1 MTVWPLA
8 IRQFPEL
15 NPARTKTLVLRF
27 VHGLKVLW
35 LKVGWGVV
43 LGATLVSM
51 LFLAWQL
58 ANQQTRTDFE
68 GMIVDRYADYSE
80 TQEGSRPA
88 FRLMVESENHERFK
102 VKVEP
107 GVYEAARVGM
117 RIKSK
122 SGQIELVD
130 PEKKDTKTP

>member
-1 MTVWPLA
+1 M
-8 IRQFPEL
+8 
-15 NPARTKTLVLRF
+15 NPARAKTFVLRLLR
-27 VHGLKVLW
+27 GLKVLW

-43 LGATLVSM
+43 LGAILVS
-51 LFLAWQL
+51 LLLLAWQM
-58 ANQQTRTDFE
+58 ANQQIKTDFE
-68 GMIVDRYADYSE
+68 GTVVDRYADYSE

-107 GVYEAARVGM
+107 GVYESAKIGM

-122 SGQIELVD
+122 SGKIELID
-130 PEKKDTKTP
+130 SQQRNTRDR

>member
-1 MTVWPLA
+1 
-8 IRQFPEL
+8 L
-15 NPARTKTLVLRF
+15 NPDRAKTIVPRF
-27 VHGLKVLW
+27 IHGLYVLW

-43 LGATLVSM
+43 LGAILVSM
-51 LFLAWQL
+51 FFLAWQL

-68 GMIVDRYADYSE
+68 GTIVDRYADYAE

-107 GVYEAARVGM
+107 AVYESAKIGM

-122 SGQIELVD
+122 SGKIELID
-130 PEKKDTKTP
+130 SQQRNTRDR

>member
-1 MTVWPLA
+1 M
-8 IRQFPEL
+8 
-15 NPARTKTLVLRF
+15 NPTQAKTLVLRF
-27 VHGLKVLW
+27 VRGVNAVW

-43 LGATLVSM
+43 LGAFFVAM

-68 GMIVDRYADYSE
+68 GTIVDRYADYSE
-80 TQEGSRPA
+80 TQEGSRPH

-107 GVYEAARVGM
+107 GVYESAKIGM

-122 SGQIELVD
+122 AGKIELID
-130 PEKKDTKTP
+130 SPPGNINKP

>member
-1 MTVWPLA
+1 M
-8 IRQFPEL
+8 
-15 NPARTKTLVLRF
+15 
-27 VHGLKVLW
+27 LW

-43 LGATLVSM
+43 LGAILVSTF
-51 LFLAWQL
+51 FLAWQL

-68 GMIVDRYADYSE
+68 GTIVDRYADYAE

-107 GVYEAARVGM
+107 GVYESAKIGM

-122 SGQIELVD
+122 SGKIELID
-130 PEKKDTKTP
+130 SEQRKTR

>member
-1 MTVWPLA
+1 M
-8 IRQFPEL
+8 
-15 NPARTKTLVLRF
+15 
-27 VHGLKVLW
+27 LW

-43 LGATLVSM
+43 LGAILVSM
-51 LFLAWQL
+51 FFLAWQL

-68 GMIVDRYADYSE
+68 GTIVDRYADYAE

-88 FRLMVESENHERFK
+88 FRLTVESETHERFK

-107 GVYEAARVGM
+107 GIYESAKIGM

-122 SGQIELVD
+122 SGKIELID
-130 PEKKDTKTP
+130 SQQRITPDR

>member
-1 MTVWPLA
+1 M
-8 IRQFPEL
+8 
-15 NPARTKTLVLRF
+15 NPTQAKTLVLRLVRGF
-27 VHGLKVLW
+27 NAVW
-35 LKVGWGVV
+35 LTVGWGVV
-43 LGATLVSM
+43 LGAILVSM
-51 LFLAWQL
+51 FVIGWQL

-68 GMIVDRYADYSE
+68 GTIVDRYADYAE

-107 GVYEAARVGM
+107 GIYEATKIGM

-122 SGQIELVD
+122 SGKIELID
-130 PEKKDTKTP
+130 SEAKEY